1 MRRRPPKSHAP
12 VFRPNDCVI
21 FAVDPG
27 AVSGWCC
34 MDGGVRRL
42 DGGWGEVVFSGK
54 GTRGQWGAAIEAA
67 KAVASEREKAL
78 VAILEIATAGPRD
91 RDERMSPRTL
101 LGMGVNRGRWEAEFS
116 VRGVEPIK
124 VNVATWRS
132 GLFGRSAGRRREQF
146 KSMAMLR
153 ARMLGARTSDHNE
166 AEATCVAAWGV
177 NSGEVAMALARATGC
192 V

>member
-1 MRRRPPKSHAP
+1 MRRRAP
-12 VFRPNDCVI
+12 RAPIPVYKPNDCII

-27 AVSGWCC
+27 TVSGWCC
-34 MDGGVRRL
+34 MDSGLRRA
-42 DGGWGEVVFSGK
+42 DGGWGEVVFSSK
-54 GTRGQWGAAIEAA
+54 GTRGKWGAAIEAA
-67 KAVASEREKAL
+67 KAIADERKKPL
-78 VAILEIATAGPRD
+78 VAVLEIATAGPRD

-101 LGMGVNRGRWEAEFS
+101 LGMGVNRGRWEAELS
-116 VRGVEPIK
+116 VRGIDPIK

-153 ARMLGARTSDHNE
+153 ARMLGAQTSDHNE
-166 AEATCVAAWGV
+166 AEAVCVAAWGV